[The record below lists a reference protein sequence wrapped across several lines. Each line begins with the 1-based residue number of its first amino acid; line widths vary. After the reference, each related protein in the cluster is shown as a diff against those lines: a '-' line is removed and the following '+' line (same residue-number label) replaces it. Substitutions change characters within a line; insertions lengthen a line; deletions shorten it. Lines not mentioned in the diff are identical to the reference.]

1 MRQNLD
7 HDFTQKNFE
16 RDLKPEFTD
25 LDSIKVWIDRLANW
39 EKLIAS
45 SIRTQYQQGFINIMG
60 KNLREALVTKVKK
73 EQGNIRS
80 YLYEMT
86 NSKAKEITS
95 GLNSIRTIL

>member
-1 MRQNLD
+1 M
-7 HDFTQKNFE
+7 
-16 RDLKPEFTD
+16 
-25 LDSIKVWIDRLANW
+25 DSIKVWIDRLANW